1 MNEMTQRLEGL
12 LASGKDSA
20 LMRCTLGKA
29 YLDGDAPAVAHSHL
43 QRATELDPGYSV
55 AWKLLGRALLALDD
69 ASGLGRRGARGWP
82 VRRKREMPRSSR
94 RLVCSSSGW
103 TGSSPPECGKRGV
116 TAAKGPLWPARRP
129 RCCGDEESSA
139 VAHARTWPA
148 WRGPDRKG
156 RPAARWAWWGGA
168 MAPTAL
174 PGRCCP

>member
-69 ASGLGRRGARGWP
+69 AWGAGQGWRTGLA
-82 VRRKREMPRSSR
+82 
-94 RLVCSSSGW
+94 
-103 TGSSPPECGKRGV
+103 CGQE
-116 TAAKGPLWPARRP
+116 KG
-129 RCCGDEESSA
+129 D
-139 VAHARTWPA
+139 
-148 WRGPDRKG
+148 D
-156 RPAARWAWWGGA
+156 
-168 MAPTAL
+168 
-174 PGRCCP
+174 